1 MPRREASSCSSL
13 SKTCP
18 LTREVMKEEM
28 KEEEEQGREMQG
40 EAPAWKI
47 VKIIKGACQVATSEI
62 RLIRTENLPA
72 RAKTPSMD

>member
-1 MPRREASSCSSL
+1 MPRREASSSCSL

-28 KEEEEQGREMQG
+28 REEEEQGREMQG

-47 VKIIKGACQVATSEI
+47 VKIIKGDGH
-62 RLIRTENLPA
+62 L
-72 RAKTPSMD
+72 

>member
-28 KEEEEQGREMQG
+28 KEEEEEQGREMQG

-47 VKIIKGACQVATSEI
+47 VK
-62 RLIRTENLPA
+62 LIGGHL
-72 RAKTPSMD
+72 